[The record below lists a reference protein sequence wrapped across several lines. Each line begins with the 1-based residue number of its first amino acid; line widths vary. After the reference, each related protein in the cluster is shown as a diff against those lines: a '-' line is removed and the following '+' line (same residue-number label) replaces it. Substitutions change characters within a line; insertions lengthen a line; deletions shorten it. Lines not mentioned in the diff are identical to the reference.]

1 MSEENQNQPNNQ
13 APEQADPDYRET
25 LLLYNEKN
33 GAVEAVSELR
43 QQNNHYKVT
52 TTQPLSANK
61 PAFYHLKDYNAA
73 AAFIKGFKSVES
85 NRPYQFLKVP
95 ADRAS
100 DVTQRLLRLAGN
112 PKDPEGLKALHDHA
126 VSSYQLERVKFNPG
140 DLRLQELGEMGIVVT
155 PKELEAMKHGI
166 PTTELHDVRLKI
178 GDIPIAGQF
187 ALNPYRDSNGEV
199 QVGLQSTLPRPEFER
214 EEYRMM
220 FSTSEKEQ
228 LLAGKTPDRLY
239 ELPNPHTGEKE
250 WCFAA
255 LNPATNRLVTIPK
268 KDVPEIR
275 YFNGVRLN
283 DTQQNEL
290 ALGGR
295 VHVEGCAI
303 RNSDVTY
310 SGKVGYDVLSNEY
323 KMTDYKFS
331 RPYISPQIDR
341 QLDDRQRAALLSPEG
356 LDCSKEKEHPILGK
370 NGKTLNCILRI
381 DPRSNGVVYDFSQ
394 QRRQEQQEQ
403 QRQQQEPQET
413 QTAEQSQGADQGQG
427 QGRGRKR

>member
-95 ADRAS
+95 ADSAS
-100 DVTQRLLRLAGN
+100 DVTQRLLRLADN

-126 VSSYQLERVKFNPG
+126 VSSYQLERGKFNPG
-140 DLRLQELGEMGIVVT
+140 DLRLQELGEMGIVVS
-155 PKELEAMKHGI
+155 PKELEALKHGI

-187 ALNPYRDSNGEV
+187 TLNPYRDSNGEV

-295 VHVEGCAI
+295 VYVEGCAI

>member
-100 DVTQRLLRLAGN
+100 DVTQRLLRLADN

-187 ALNPYRDSNGEV
+187 TLNPYRDSNGEV

-295 VHVEGCAI
+295 VYVEGCAI

>member
-100 DVTQRLLRLAGN
+100 DVTQRLLRLADN

-140 DLRLQELGEMGIVVT
+140 DLRLQELGEMGIVVS

-199 QVGLQSTLPRPEFER
+199 QIGLQSTLPRPEFER

-268 KDVPEIR
+268 KGCSRNPLFQWRTAER
-275 YFNGVRLN
+275 YAAERAGAGRPGPCRRMRHPQQRCHLFGKGRLRRSLERI
-283 DTQQNEL
+283 Q
-290 ALGGR
+290 
-295 VHVEGCAI
+295 
-303 RNSDVTY
+303 
-310 SGKVGYDVLSNEY
+310 
-323 KMTDYKFS
+323 
-331 RPYISPQIDR
+331 
-341 QLDDRQRAALLSPEG
+341 DDRLQIQPSLYLSSNRPSARRPPARGPAEPRGSGLLEG
-356 LDCSKEKEHPILGK
+356 EGASHPGQERQDAELHSAY
-370 NGKTLNCILRI
+370 
-381 DPRSNGVVYDFSQ
+381 RSSFE
-394 QRRQEQQEQ
+394 RR
-403 QRQQQEPQET
+403 
-413 QTAEQSQGADQGQG
+413 SL
-427 QGRGRKR
+427 

>member
-43 QQNNHYKVT
+43 QQNSHYKVT

-95 ADRAS
+95 ADSAS
-100 DVTQRLLRLAGN
+100 DVTQRLLRLADN

-155 PKELEAMKHGI
+155 PKELEALKHGI

-187 ALNPYRDSNGEV
+187 TLNPYRDSNGEV

-295 VHVEGCAI
+295 VHVEGCAM